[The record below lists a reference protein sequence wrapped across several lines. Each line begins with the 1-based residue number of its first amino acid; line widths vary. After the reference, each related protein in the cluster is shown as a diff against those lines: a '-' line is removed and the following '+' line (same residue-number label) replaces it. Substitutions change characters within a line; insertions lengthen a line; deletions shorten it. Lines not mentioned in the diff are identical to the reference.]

1 MGSSKTN
8 GETSMKLY
16 YKPGACSLASHIALN
31 EAGANFAIEKVDTK
45 AGKTE
50 TGENYADIHP
60 NGYVPAL
67 RLDSGDI
74 LTEGPAILQYIA
86 DTNSAANLAPANGTV
101 ERARVNGFLNYVGS
115 ELHISFHPFFSGK
128 ELDDAARATAEA
140 GVAKRLNYLDEV
152 LSDDRTFLTG
162 DQFTVADAYLFVVA
176 NWTNFVGIDLK
187 QWPNVA
193 NFVAR
198 VAERPAVQ
206 KALAAEGL
214 LKKAA

>member
-1 MGSSKTN
+1 M
-8 GETSMKLY
+8 MKLY

-31 EAGANFAIEKVDTK
+31 EANANFTIEKVDTK
-45 AGKTE
+45 AGRTE

-67 RLDSGDI
+67 KLDSGDI
-74 LTEGPAILQYIA
+74 LTEGPAILQFIA
-86 DTNSAANLAPANGTV
+86 DTNNAANLAPANGTV

-128 ELDDAARATAEA
+128 ELDADARAAAEA
-140 GVAKRLNYLDEV
+140 GVAKRFNYLDEV
-152 LSDDRTFLTG
+152 LSDGRKFLTG
-162 DQFTVADAYLFVVA
+162 DRFTVADAYLFVVA
-176 NWTNFVGIDLK
+176 NWTNFVKIDLN
-187 QWPNVA
+187 QWPNIA
-193 NFVAR
+193 KFVAR

-214 LKKAA
+214 LQKAA

>member
-1 MGSSKTN
+1 
-8 GETSMKLY
+8 MKLY

-31 EAGANFAIEKVDTK
+31 ESRATFSIEKVDTK
-45 AGKTE
+45 AGTTE
-50 TGENYADIHP
+50 TGDNYADIHP

-67 RLDSGDI
+67 KLDSGDI

-86 DTNSAANLAPANGTV
+86 DTYNAANLAPANGTV
-101 ERARVNGFLNYVGS
+101 ERARVNGFLSYVGS

-128 ELDDAARATAEA
+128 ELDADARESAEA
-140 GVAKRLNYLDEV
+140 GVAKRLNYLEEV
-152 LSDDRTFLTG
+152 LSDGRKFLTG

-176 NWTNFVGIDLK
+176 NWTNFVNIDLK

-193 NFVAR
+193 TFVAR

-206 KALAAEGL
+206 KALNAEGL
-214 LKKAA
+214 LQQAA

>member
-1 MGSSKTN
+1 
-8 GETSMKLY
+8 MKLY

-31 EAGANFAIEKVDTK
+31 EANANFTIEKVDTK
-45 AGKTE
+45 AGRTE

-67 RLDSGDI
+67 KLDSGDI
-74 LTEGPAILQYIA
+74 LTEGPAILQFIA
-86 DTNSAANLAPANGTV
+86 DTNNAANLAPANGTV

-128 ELDDAARATAEA
+128 ELDADARAAAEA
-140 GVAKRLNYLDEV
+140 GVAKRFNYLDEV
-152 LSDDRTFLTG
+152 LSDGRKFLTG
-162 DQFTVADAYLFVVA
+162 DRFTVADAYLFVVA
-176 NWTNFVGIDLK
+176 NWTNFVKIDLN
-187 QWPNVA
+187 QWPNIA
-193 NFVAR
+193 KFVAR

-214 LKKAA
+214 LQKAA

>member
-1 MGSSKTN
+1 
-8 GETSMKLY
+8 MKLY

-31 EAGANFAIEKVDTK
+31 EANANFTIEKVDTK

-67 RLDSGDI
+67 KLDSGDI

-86 DTNSAANLAPANGTV
+86 DRNTAANLAPANGTV

-128 ELDDAARATAEA
+128 ELDADARAAAEA
-140 GVAKRLNYLDEV
+140 GVARRLNYLDEV
-152 LSDDRTFLTG
+152 LSDGRTFLTG

-193 NFVAR
+193 KFAAR

-214 LKKAA
+214 LKNAA